1 MFKLTIQQIGLN
13 GYAAEA
19 ISSANNIH
27 MFQKVLRLSQV
38 SAPVPTSRFSEF
50 QPSVL
55 PQLTSLSVKPSPVFA
70 NVSRLHGATCFRII
84 DVPSYVWMDP

>member
-27 MFQKVLRLSQV
+27 MFQKVLRFSQV

-50 QPSVL
+50 EPSAM
-55 PQLTSLSVKPSPVFA
+55 PQLTSLSVTPSPVQTPSPDLQA
-70 NVSRLHGATCFRII
+70 IDII
-84 DVPSYVWMDP
+84 CTRDSN